1 MSTEYRISLNRIV
14 SSDEVEFYPNDKESV
29 GHGDYCGTDINNAFD
44 RCARDTAKLASW
56 EISETL
62 DESSTW
68 PEVRPFNSR
77 TSAQHQSGLFG

>member
-14 SSDEVEFYPNDKESV
+14 SSDEVEFYPNDKEVV
-29 GHGDYCGTDINNAFD
+29 GYGDYCGTGINRAFD

-68 PEVRPFNSR
+68 PEVRPFNSKA
-77 TSAQHQSGLFG
+77 SAQHQSGLFG